1 MPIIDSI
8 AAVAILRSL
17 GTGKS
22 HAVRNLP
29 MRTDAA
35 SLGRLEVG
43 QAIYTG
49 PGTPS
54 HRIAPYPLREKPYLS
69 DCQGHCMEAT

>member
-43 QAIYTG
+43 QATLG
-49 PGTPS
+49 QG
-54 HRIAPYPLREKPYLS
+54 LRHTRSVCLGLG
-69 DCQGHCMEAT
+69 QV

>member
-1 MPIIDSI
+1 MDSI

-43 QAIYTG
+43 QATLG
-49 PGTPS
+49 QG
-54 HRIAPYPLREKPYLS
+54 LRHTNCAIFSSRKALFVRL
-69 DCQGHCMEAT
+69 QGHCMVAT

>member
-1 MPIIDSI
+1 MLMDSI

-43 QAIYTG
+43 QAALGQGLKPTK
-49 PGTPS
+49 
-54 HRIAPYPLREKPYLS
+54 LRPCSLRGKSYLS